1 MEGIS
6 DNEIE
11 EITMNNTKSIGIL
24 GAGTWGVALARLLQ
38 RNGHQVTVWSKF
50 QAEADSLASSR
61 VHPNLPGLSIS
72 GDIIFTSNV
81 KLACENKDILLFA
94 VPSVFVRSTAALAAE
109 FIPDGQIIVDVA
121 KGIEPDTLL
130 TMTEVIRDE
139 LCKDGKHDNVKL
151 VALSGPTHAEE
162 VALDM
167 PTSIVSAC
175 QDMDVAEV
183 VQDTFMDTCMRTY
196 TNADVLGVE
205 LCGALK
211 NIVALAAGISTGLGF
226 GDNAKAALITR
237 GMAEIV
243 RLGLAMGCSEQ
254 TFYGLAGIGD
264 LIVTAT
270 SPHSRNNRCGM
281 LLGQGVAPEEAIRQ
295 VGMVVEGV
303 NALPAAM
310 QLAERYQVEM
320 PIVAGV
326 NAVVTGKITPAE
338 LGRALMT
345 RDKTSEVKQ
354 SEMNVRFESALQRR
368 RMHGETRRVLVCGT
382 FPGLTAEEIAW
393 LKAAKERGTWLA
405 VALVNDGDQQ
415 KFEER
420 RESLRALR
428 CVDRVLPV
436 TDWAD
441 VRDAVQNLRI
451 DLVVARPWQAEQFAE
466 QENLGVEVVTQ

>member
-1 MEGIS
+1 MS
-6 DNEIE
+6 NV
-11 EITMNNTKSIGIL
+11 KSIGIL
-24 GAGTWGVALARLLQ
+24 SAGTWGVALARLLQ

-50 QAEADSLASSR
+50 QAEVDSLTATR
-61 VHPNLPGLSIS
+61 VHPNLPGLTIS
-72 GDIIFTSNV
+72 EDILFTSDAKTV
-81 KLACENKDILLFA
+81 CENKDILLFA
-94 VPSVFVRSTAALAAE
+94 VPSVFVRSTAALMAE

-139 LCKDGKHDNVKL
+139 LCKDGNHDNVKL

-175 QDMDVAEV
+175 QDMDVAEA
-183 VQDTFMDTCMRTY
+183 VQDVFMDTCMRTY

-211 NIVALAAGISTGLGF
+211 NIVALAAGISTGLGY

-237 GMAEIV
+237 GMAEIT

-270 SPHSRNNRCGM
+270 SPHSRNNRCG
-281 LLGQGVAPEEAIRQ
+281 LLIGQGVQPQEAICQ

-310 QLAERYQVEM
+310 QLAQRHNVDM
-320 PIVAGV
+320 PIVTGV
-326 NAVVTGKITPAE
+326 NAVVSGQMTPAE
-338 LGRALMT
+338 MGLALMT
-345 RDKTSEVKQ
+345 RDKTREVKQ
-354 SEMNVRFESALQRR
+354 SEMNVRFESALQQR
-368 RMHGETRRVLVCGT
+368 RMHGETRRVLVGGT
-382 FPGLTAEEIAW
+382 FPLLTNEEITF
-393 LKAAKERGTWLA
+393 LKNAKARGTWLA

-415 KFEER
+415 KFDGR
-420 RESLRALR
+420 REALRALR

-436 TDWAD
+436 SDWAD
-441 VRDAVQNLRI
+441 LKDAVKNLRI
-451 DLVVARPWQAEQFAE
+451 DLVVARPYQVEQFAS
-466 QENLGVEVVTQ
+466 QEGLGVEVVTE

>member
-1 MEGIS
+1 MT
-6 DNEIE
+6 NVK
-11 EITMNNTKSIGIL
+11 TIGIL
-24 GAGTWGVALARLLQ
+24 GSGTWGVALARLLQ

-50 QAEADSLASSR
+50 QAEVDALNQTR
-61 VHPNLPGLSIS
+61 IHPNLPGLTIS
-72 GDIIFTSNV
+72 GDIAFTSDMRSV
-81 KLACENKDILLFA
+81 CQDKDILLFA
-94 VPSVFVRSTAALAAE
+94 VPSVFVRSTAAAAAE

-130 TMTEVIRDE
+130 TMTEVIQDE
-139 LCKDGKHDNVKL
+139 LNKDGLHGSVKL

-175 QDMDVAEV
+175 TDMDVAEI

-211 NIVALAAGISTGLGF
+211 NIVALAAGISAGMGY
-226 GDNAKAALITR
+226 GDNAKAAIITR
-237 GMAEIV
+237 GMAEII

-281 LLGQGVAPEEAIRQ
+281 LIGQGVPPQEAVRQ

-310 QLAERYQVEM
+310 QLAQRHNVDM
-320 PIVAGV
+320 PIVAAV
-326 NAVVTGKITPAE
+326 NAVVNGVISPAE
-338 LGRALMT
+338 MALALMT
-345 RDKTSEVKQ
+345 RDKTSEVNA

-368 RMHGETRRVLVCGT
+368 RMHGETRRVLVGGT
-382 FPGLTAEEIAW
+382 FPMLTAEEIAW
-393 LKAAKERGTWLA
+393 LKNAKAHGTWLA
-405 VALVNDGDQQ
+405 VALVDDGDQP
-415 KFEER
+415 KFDAR
-420 RESLRALR
+420 RESLSALR

-436 TDWAD
+436 SDWAD
-441 VRDAVQNLRI
+441 LKDAIKNLRI
-451 DLVVARPWQAEQFAE
+451 DLVVARPYQVQQFAD
-466 QENLGVEVVTQ
+466 QEGLGVEVVEQ

>member
-1 MEGIS
+1 MK
-6 DNEIE
+6 NV
-11 EITMNNTKSIGIL
+11 KSIGIL
-24 GAGTWGVALARLLQ
+24 SAGTWGVALARLLQ

-50 QAEADSLASSR
+50 QAEVDNLTATR
-61 VHPNLPGLSIS
+61 VHPNLPGLTIS
-72 GDIIFTSNV
+72 ADIAFTSDAKTV
-81 KLACENKDILLFA
+81 CTDKDILLFA
-94 VPSVFVRSTAALAAE
+94 VPSVFVRETAALMAE

-139 LCKDGKHDNVKL
+139 LGKDGKHDNVKL

-175 QDMDVAEV
+175 QDMDVAET
-183 VQDTFMDTCMRTY
+183 VQDTFMKGLRPNSCCMRTY

-211 NIVALAAGISTGLGF
+211 NIVALAAGISTGLGY

-237 GMAEIV
+237 GMAEIT

-281 LLGQGVAPEEAIRQ
+281 LIGQGVQPEEAIRQ

-310 QLAERYQVEM
+310 QLAKRHNVDM
-320 PIVAGV
+320 PIVTGV
-326 NAVVTGKITPAE
+326 NAVVNGLMSPAE
-338 LGRALMT
+338 MSLALMT
-345 RDKTSEVKQ
+345 RDKTREVKQ

-368 RMHGETRRVLVCGT
+368 RMHGETRRVLVAGT
-382 FPGLTAEEIAW
+382 FPTLTHEEIAW
-393 LKAAKERGTWLA
+393 LKQAKDKGTWLA
-405 VALVNDGDQQ
+405 VALVNDGDNA
-415 KFEER
+415 KFEQR
-420 RESLRALR
+420 REALRALR

-441 VRDAVQNLRI
+441 LKDAVKNLRI
-451 DLVVARPWQAEQFAE
+451 DLIVAREYQVQQFSD
-466 QENLGVEVVTQ
+466 QEGLGAEVVTQ